1 MSMTTDAYPDTR
13 RDALLADLETLD
25 TDDDAWTWL
34 DADPDV
40 AWTTQPE
47 HLEDGE
53 HLPYHARLRDILLEA
68 GWEPCYHGDA
78 RLHYNIKTDGMEA
91 NRAFN
96 DRVGLESE
104 GTQARIEEALYE
116 PYNMAWDDLQ
126 IWWYDNLPD
135 FLTEIGY
142 PPNSENPSGFQR
154 TVFQCGRSGGYA
166 NTSRMEK
173 QRDGAAM
180 VRLAQFLER
189 ARAYFNSA
197 DYGADLAER
206 AILQDDDEQ
215 TQLLASPRPDRI
227 EA

>member
-1 MSMTTDAYPDTR
+1 
-13 RDALLADLETLD
+13 
-25 TDDDAWTWL
+25 
-34 DADPDV
+34 
-40 AWTTQPE
+40 
-47 HLEDGE
+47 
-53 HLPYHARLRDILLEA
+53 
-68 GWEPCYHGDA
+68 
-78 RLHYNIKTDGMEA
+78 
-91 NRAFN
+91 
-96 DRVGLESE
+96 
-104 GTQARIEEALYE
+104 
-116 PYNMAWDDLQ
+116 MAWDDLQ